1 MKTFTELNLSPN
13 LMTAIEKMGFTEPS
27 PIQVKALPILLGEPT
42 DFIGLAGT
50 GTGKTA
56 AFSIPLLE
64 KINPKAKQTQVLILS
79 PTRELALQISGQI
92 DLLGKF
98 MGVRSLP
105 VYGGTGYIDQI
116 QGLRHGSSV
125 VVGTPGRV
133 KDHLSLIHI

>member
-1 MKTFTELNLSPN
+1 MFHVKNFNELNLSSP
-13 LMTAIEKMGFTEPS
+13 LITAIEKMGFKEPS
-27 PIQVKALPILLGEPT
+27 PIQVKALPILLGEST

-64 KINPKAKQTQVLILS
+64 RINPKLKVTQGLILS

-98 MGVRSLP
+98 MGVKALP
-105 VYGGTGYIDQI
+105 IYGGTGYINQI
-116 QGLRHGSSV
+116 QGLRQGANL
-125 VVGTPGRV
+125 
-133 KDHLSLIHI
+133 LS